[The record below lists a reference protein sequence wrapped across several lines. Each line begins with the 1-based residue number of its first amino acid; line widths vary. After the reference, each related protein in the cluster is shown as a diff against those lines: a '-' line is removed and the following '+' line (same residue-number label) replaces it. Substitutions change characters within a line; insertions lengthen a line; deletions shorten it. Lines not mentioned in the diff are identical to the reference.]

1 MPGARSPHRER
12 APPLLPEHTPGPAFR
27 SPGPDCPPGSRRFSG
42 PQGTSSCVLGQAGP
56 GWRVLCSSPAARVGP
71 SALGCPALFL
81 LGLSSGS
88 VPCCPLSL
96 RAHLALA
103 LSPAPC
109 FGPSPGKA
117 LAVAPVCKRA
127 FQTNA
132 STPWAARWQ
141 VGGSRPWPTT
151 LPRRHSGVWKTST
164 TTEKHS
170 RPQLLTV
177 PLSRGR
183 CPQPSAPPSSPPFC
197 LLSETPWLPL
207 PPLLSLFRVKGRS
220 KLAVSPP
227 ACRAPGDEPWWG
239 LAAAHLDLTCCPS
252 GRRSHGAS
260 QDAEPVR
267 PRGRARTQSGGR
279 RRWGAGQGEDG
290 VPLTAVARA
299 T

>member
-81 LGLSSGS
+81 LGLSS
-88 VPCCPLSL
+88 LK
-96 RAHLALA
+96 AHLALA
-103 LSPAPC
+103 LSL
-109 FGPSPGKA
+109 GPSPGKA

-127 FQTNA
+127 FQTKA
-132 STPWAARWQ
+132 STPRAARWQ

-151 LPRRHSGVWKTST
+151 LPRRHSGVWKASA

-220 KLAVSPP
+220 ELAVAPP